1 MMFWKALF
9 WKSWMECRFRA
20 VLTGLVV
27 VIYLLL
33 GLFPLADYKGA
44 LTGWDWYSKF
54 VTVFGAVVAIM
65 FAGSGI
71 NSQTSWG
78 MVRGFHSSMYFLL
91 SLPVSR
97 RQALMAR
104 AAVGILL
111 TFSYVLASVG
121 LYAFLVH
128 ISPGTA
134 VSSIFFITLGA
145 FAMFGVAT
153 FLSTFFDEMVT
164 SSLAV
169 GGVGGLFGGW
179 AALDWTKVKLDPMT
193 IISGQ
198 QLAQTGHVHWPVV
211 ILCLVTGSLF
221 LLAALWA
228 VERKEY

>member
-20 VLTGLVV
+20 LLTGLVV
-27 VIYLLL
+27 AIYLLL
-33 GLFPLADYKGA
+33 GVFPLADYKGS

-78 MVRGFHSSMYFLL
+78 LVRGYHPSMYFLL

-97 RQALMAR
+97 RQALAAR
-104 AAVGILL
+104 AATGMVL
-111 TFSYVLASVG
+111 TFLYVLVSVG
-121 LYAFLVH
+121 FYALAMH

-134 VSSIFFITLGA
+134 VSSIFFITLAA
-145 FAMFGVAT
+145 FSMFGLAT

-164 SSLAV
+164 SSLAIGAV
-169 GGVGGLFGGW
+169 GGMFGGW
-179 AALDWTKVKLDPMT
+179 AALDWTKVKLDPME

-198 QLAQTGHVHWPVV
+198 QMAQTGYVNWVAI
-211 ILCLVTGSLF
+211 ILCVAAGVLF
-221 LLAALWA
+221 LLAAVWV